1 VAIGAKPIE
10 SPLKRDKDFP
20 MLEYFDV
27 SLQDDFF
34 VNALQ
39 RDLSKLAKDVH
50 GCSALKMQNSN
61 DSSTS
66 FIRVPRT
73 QRMGTFLKRAKKTK
87 WVHSLLDAML
97 PQTTFYEDHELD
109 VDVGD
114 ELGVTRNDAA
124 RWLIYVLG
132 RDFADE
138 FVIAAEKLSMP
149 CHSRA
154 KFDAE
159 ETQALFKDCNLG
171 TQTQKLLRQHLRDKL
186 GSQLLASDCKIK
198 KLGDGAVPPETSRV
212 VIDQNTTIDYYTKP
226 MDKVIKNK
234 IIEVLDI
241 VPEEC
246 KNKLHLQIAIGGD
259 HGKGAFQ
266 EGMELLLT
274 NQDDGT
280 EYWRE
285 VVRLAEVEC
294 KKDTSDVLKKTV
306 IKSLNEALDRM
317 LEVAVCTGETDDGC
331 LRIFCER
338 NSTENIEEGKGTNDV
353 SLCTYASFGP
363 TPTNPD
369 DKLVCE
375 IDFRIMIVGDLALYA
390 MLLGKEDN
398 SNRSC
403 WLCKLLP
410 AEWQKKAL
418 TGELWT
424 MEDLIAAAGD
434 DLEALVKEHPLLR
447 RIGPDRFG
455 IPLLHLLLG
464 VANDLL
470 TNFLT
475 FVDARDGLGLNVT
488 GQLKDAYTK
497 EWKALDTYND
507 MKEALTL
514 FGLIKGGEMA
524 ELRLTRCQLNEWMR
538 QTVEFSLADRREM
551 GKEKTEIAK
560 KIKEIEGEKK
570 KLDKEH
576 EKAKLELNM
585 AKQSRV
591 GIQDELQEQQT
602 SEGWVPTPLRV
613 RIEKEALKPFLI
625 ENAAYWGK
633 LVGNGCRRLFGN
645 ATAIFNIIR
654 NILEE
659 EGERKNMDAV
669 GMENVK
675 VRCRVTR
682 DAMILFDGFFSLLQ
696 ETATKVMS
704 ESELKTKL
712 TLAGRYVAGAMQLW
726 RSLQMSVTP
735 KAHACETHAV
745 QKIKTTEE
753 WVERLHQEH
762 LRDKVRVRSMRDKA
776 KKFSHI
782 SRWEQANRSPKI
794 KQLVIDIHERRSLTK
809 ETKEKRAQTAKR
821 KRQEKSGEDK
831 EENKRMRTE
840 EERKKIRSDTL
851 ETYINPDNKLP
862 TALQENV
869 RESRLV

>member
-1 VAIGAKPIE
+1 
-10 SPLKRDKDFP
+10 

-50 GCSALKMQNSN
+50 GCSAIEMQNVN
-61 DSSTS
+61 DSSTC
-66 FIRVPRT
+66 FVRVPRT
-73 QRMGTFLKRAKKTK
+73 QTMGTFLKRASKTK
-87 WVHSLLDAML
+87 WVHSVLDAML
-97 PQTTFYEDHELD
+97 PQTTYFEDHELD

-124 RWLIYVLG
+124 RWMIYVLG

-186 GSQLLASDCKIK
+186 GTQLLASDCKIK
-198 KLGDGAVPPETSRV
+198 KLGDGAVPPETAKV
-212 VIDQNTTIDYYTKP
+212 VIDQDTTIDYYTKP
-226 MDKVIKNK
+226 MDKVIENK
-234 IIEVLDI
+234 ILEVMEI

-246 KNKLHLQIAIGGD
+246 KNLLHLQVAVGGD
-259 HGKGAFQ
+259 HGQGAYQ

-274 NQDDGT
+274 NKNDGT

-306 IKSLNEALDRM
+306 INSLNEALDRM
-317 LEVAVCTGETDDGC
+317 LAVAVCTGERNDGR
-331 LRIFCER
+331 LRIFCQR
-338 NSTENIEEGKGTNDV
+338 NATEDTEEGDSTED
-353 SLCTYASFGP
+353 SLCSYATFRA
-363 TPTNPD
+363 NPLNPND
-369 DKLVCE
+369 ELVCE
-375 IDFRIMIVGDLALYA
+375 IEFRIVVVGDLALYA

-418 TGELWT
+418 SGEIWT
-424 MEDLIAAAGD
+424 MEMLIAAASD
-434 DLEALVKEHPLLR
+434 ESETLVKEPPLLK
-447 RIGPDRFG
+447 RIAPDRYG
-455 IPLLHLLLG
+455 VPLLHLLLG

-470 TNFLT
+470 ANFLS

-497 EWKALDTYND
+497 EWKALDNYND
-507 MKEALTL
+507 IKEALTL

-524 ELRLTRCQLNEWMR
+524 ELRLTRSQLNEWMR
-538 QTVEFSLADRREM
+538 QTTEFSLADRKEM
-551 GKEKTEIAK
+551 GKDKTELAK
-560 KIKEIEGEKK
+560 RIKEIEGEKK

-576 EKAKLELNM
+576 EKAKVELNE
-585 AKQSRV
+585 AKQSRA

-602 SEGWVPTPLRV
+602 SDGWVPTPLRV
-613 RIEKEALKPFLI
+613 RIEREALKPFLI

-645 ATAIFNIIR
+645 ATAIFNIIKS
-654 NILEE
+654 ILEE
-659 EGERKNMDAV
+659 EGQKNKMDAV
-669 GMENVK
+669 GMENFK
-675 VRCRVTR
+675 VRCQVTR

-696 ETATKVMS
+696 ETASRAMS
-704 ESELKTKL
+704 ELELKGKL
-712 TLAGRYVAGAMQLW
+712 TLAERYVAGAMQLW

-821 KRQEKSGEDK
+821 KRQESSGEDQ
-831 EENKRMRTE
+831 EDNKRMRTE

-851 ETYINPDNKLP
+851 ENYINPVDKLP
-862 TALQENV
+862 TALQENI